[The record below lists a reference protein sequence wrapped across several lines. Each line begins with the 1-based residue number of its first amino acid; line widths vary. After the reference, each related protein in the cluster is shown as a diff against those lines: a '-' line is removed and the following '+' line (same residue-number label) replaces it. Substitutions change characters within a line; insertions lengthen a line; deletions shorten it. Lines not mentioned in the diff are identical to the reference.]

1 MNFFHAAEYISVV
14 QDFRDNHFD
23 SQVCSVHAAAS
34 VTVRARTRATGSM
47 ASASARRAWN
57 DAMKATAGAALPP
70 ALQGQNQKRRSDR
83 HKKQDRRSK
92 ARKVLSHNS
101 GYENDEF
108 RTAVWVDAL
117 EGIDPSA
124 VAPDDDD
131 DYDELEELGQDDKK
145 KRKRGSGGGGG
156 GGSNAASASAA
167 SRKEKRQKK
176 AGVMPKRF
184 LPRSLGSILM
194 EEANR
199 GEDGVALAFIGAE
212 AKVGISADRTLSSS
226 TGTLED
232 QSTWQ
237 SQRPLPRRKFCPVTG
252 LFGQYTEPKSGIPYA
267 SLRALEQI
275 RERAPPWMTLSGTA
289 SYYEAVKSIREE

>member
-1 MNFFHAAEYISVV
+1 
-14 QDFRDNHFD
+14 
-23 SQVCSVHAAAS
+23 
-34 VTVRARTRATGSM
+34 
-47 ASASARRAWN
+47 
-57 DAMKATAGAALPP
+57 MKATAGAALPP

-92 ARKVLSHNS
+92 ARKVLSHS
-101 GYENDEF
+101 SDYESDEF

-145 KRKRGSGGGGG
+145 KRKRDGG
-156 GGSNAASASAA
+156 GGSNASAPAA

-199 GEDGVALAFIGAE
+199 REDGVALAFLGAE
-212 AKVGISADRTLSSS
+212 AKVGVCTDRTSAS
-226 TGTLED
+226 GTLED